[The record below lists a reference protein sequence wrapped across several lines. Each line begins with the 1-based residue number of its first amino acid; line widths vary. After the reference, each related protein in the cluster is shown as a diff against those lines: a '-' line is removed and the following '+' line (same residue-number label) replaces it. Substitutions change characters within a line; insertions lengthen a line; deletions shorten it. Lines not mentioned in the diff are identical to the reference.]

1 MSHAQGGV
9 PERDADVRQIGSNTG
24 RLVDTE
30 RDFEPIS
37 GMARQSAIPVRIRVL
52 DVPQN

>member
-1 MSHAQGGV
+1 MLFRS
-9 PERDADVRQIGSNTG
+9 RIGANTG

-37 GMARQSAIPVRIRVL
+37 GMSRQSAIPVRII
-52 DVPQN
+52 PAAG